1 VFEVAQPHALYR
13 RCGARAG
20 AHAAHTARCMGK
32 HPAPPF
38 DAWLWLQAWQETW
51 AASLGPAW
59 WQPLREQ
66 RLAALLAQASA
77 DSPFY
82 RQRTRGPLLADFA
95 AVDKAE
101 LMRHFD
107 DWATDRRIT
116 RAAAA
121 AFVADTACIA
131 DAWLGEYLLWTSS
144 GTSGVPGWFV
154 QDARCLAAYDAIDA
168 LRLRGDDL
176 LPALLGGWGLGQ
188 RFAFVGAS
196 GGHYAGWVSLER
208 LRRIVPAGLRPQIDL
223 LSVQRPLLQI
233 AAELGALQP
242 TVLITYPSC
251 AAALAQL
258 QRDGALKLDLRE
270 VWLGGEQLSRAQRA
284 QVYAAFGC
292 RVRNHYGASE
302 CYSIA
307 VECAEGRL
315 HVNDDWLLLEPVD
328 SELRPVPG
336 GVLSHVALLTNLANR
351 VQPLIRY
358 RLDDRIRVLPGA
370 CACGSRFTV
379 IEVQGRCAD
388 TLTLRDP
395 RQRAVTILPLA
406 LETAIEE
413 AAHVTQFQ
421 VIGQCGGAL
430 EVRFEAVVPD
440 AKAAFERCHAAI
452 DGLLA
457 AHGVA
462 PTRVSFSRA
471 APLHEGR
478 SGKLRRVIEAPAP
491 G

>member
-1 VFEVAQPHALYR
+1 VFALAQAHALQR
-13 RCGARAG
+13 RGGAGTGLA
-20 AHAAHTARCMGK
+20 AAHTACCMSK

-51 AASLGPAW
+51 AAGLVPALALS
-59 WQPLREQ
+59 LREQ
-66 RLAALLAQASA
+66 RLAALLSCAIA

-82 RQRTRGPLLADFA
+82 RRHAHGPLLSDFA
-95 AVDKAE
+95 AVGKAE
-101 LMRHFD
+101 LMQHFD

-121 AFVADTACIA
+121 AFIADSTCVA
-131 DAWLGEYLLWTSS
+131 DAWLGQYLLWTSS

-154 QDARCLAAYDAIDA
+154 QDARSLAAYDAIDA
-168 LRLRGDDL
+168 LRLRGNES
-176 LPALLGGWGLGQ
+176 LPTSLGAWGPGE

-196 GGHYAGWVSLER
+196 GGHFAGWVSLER
-208 LRRIVPAGLRPQIDL
+208 LRRIAPVGLRPRIDL
-223 LSVQRPLLQI
+223 LSVQRPLLQV

-258 QRDGALKLDLRE
+258 QQAGALQLNLHE
-270 VWLGGEQLSRAQRA
+270 VWLGGEQLSPAQRDLVCA
-284 QVYAAFGC
+284 TFGC
-292 RVRNHYGASE
+292 KVRNNYGASE

-307 VECAEGRL
+307 MECAEGRL
-315 HVNDDWLLLEPVD
+315 HVNDDWLLIEPVD
-328 SELRPVPG
+328 AQLRPVPA
-336 GVLSHVALLTNLANR
+336 GVLSHNTLLTNLANR
-351 VQPLIRY
+351 TQPLIRY
-358 RLDDRIRVLPGA
+358 RLDDRIRVLPDG
-370 CACGSRFTV
+370 CACGSRFTA

-388 TLTLRDP
+388 TLTLRDT
-395 RQRAVTILPLA
+395 RRRAVTILPLA

-413 AAHVTQFQ
+413 AAQVTQFQ
-421 VIGQCGGAL
+421 VIGQPNGAL
-430 EVRFEAVVPD
+430 ELRFETVVPD
-440 AKAAFERCHAAI
+440 ARLAFERCHAAI

-457 AHGVA
+457 AHGVV
-462 PTRVSFSRA
+462 PTRVTFSRA

-478 SGKLRRVIEAPAP
+478 SGKLRRVISAPAR